1 MKNDGSVAII
11 LQFECSLLPIPT
23 PGIRYACGRGRL
35 GEGGGVAVSGIVLIN
50 FTDPVTGQ
58 ILLPNS

>member
-11 LQFECSLLPIPT
+11 LQFECSLLLIPT

-35 GEGGGVAVSGIVLIN
+35 GEGGGAVSGIVLIN

-58 ILLPNS
+58 VLLPKS